1 MGDADQRKARADA
14 KRAQDRYERV
24 KDKLGEAAE
33 ERRKG
38 FEQAKAAGL
47 SLAEIGEAVGLH
59 RSRVDQIIKGK

>member
-1 MGDADQRKARADA
+1 MADADQRKARADA

-38 FEQAKAAGL
+38 FVQAKAAGL

-59 RSRVDQIIKGK
+59 RSRGDQIIRGT